1 MERSALFLH
10 LLGAFTL
17 IAGVVVAGVA
27 FEAARRRRTAAEV
40 ALLLRLSRVGVALVG
55 VGTILVLAFGLW
67 LVDLGSW
74 GYGSGWIDA
83 AILLLVLALVLGAL
97 GGQRP
102 KRARKLARRLAAEG
116 REDDPELRSLLDD
129 RLTRAAN
136 VLAALSL
143 LAIIAL
149 MAWKPG
155 A

>member
-1 MERSALFLH
+1 VERSALFLH

-40 ALLLRLSRVGVALVG
+40 ALLLRLTRVGVALVG
-55 VGTILVLAFGLW
+55 VGTILVLVFGLW

-102 KRARKLARRLAAEG
+102 KRARKLATRLAAEG